1 MERVPLRLPDR
12 RTPEIR
18 ETGPGAFVLE
28 LRRTRRRPAEE
39 LGLLLRDRGRWIAIG
54 PEGVLASAESFD
66 EALATLQ
73 PPC

>member
-1 MERVPLRLPDR
+1 M
-12 RTPEIR
+12 
-18 ETGPGAFVLE
+18 FVLE